1 MECYLMQ
8 GFIEVEL
15 MIWKKSMG
23 RGPFLSPTPGSN
35 KGLKTPCQTELNM
48 SFTYTKMR
56 INCFIRE

>member
-1 MECYLMQ
+1 
-8 GFIEVEL
+8 
-15 MIWKKSMG
+15 MG
-23 RGPFLSPTPGSN
+23 RDPFLSPTPGSN